1 MAMKRT
7 LAVLTIA
14 TLAGVGTAAA
24 QATGTPSYNAPY
36 RAFVHHEFGGTVSF
50 PSGGVDWALEG
61 QYRFGTGPWD
71 IGARGGVAHAGGVL
85 DETIVLVGAEGR
97 ARVISHTEDFPI
109 DGAIVLGGGFNF
121 DGGTTF
127 LAPVGLSLGRRLNI
141 ENSNLSVV
149 PYAQPTLF
157 FLAGGGSTDLQF
169 GLGLGADLRLSRA
182 ADFRFS
188 ASLGDVEGVSLGL
201 VFVR

>member
-1 MAMKRT
+1 MTLKKMLAA
-7 LAVLTIA
+7 LAVAVIA
-14 TLAGVGTAAA
+14 APSVLSA

-50 PSGGVDWALEG
+50 PEGTNWALEG

-71 IGARGGVAHAGGVL
+71 IGLRGGLLEPGGGASTVF
-85 DETIVLVGAEGR
+85 LVGAEGR
-97 ARVISHTEDFPI
+97 ARVINHTEDFPI
-109 DGAIVLGGGFNF
+109 DGAFILGAGFNF

-127 LAPVGLSLGRRLNI
+127 LAPVGLSLGRRLDI
-141 ENSNLSVV
+141 QNSNLSVI

-157 FLAGGGSTDLQF
+157 FVAGGGTTDLQF

-188 ASLGDVEGVSLGL
+188 ASLGDIRGVALSL
-201 VFVR
+201 VFIR